1 MPKLGLLE
9 NLESLSPL
17 ETLNGYFEN
26 LSFTMFLRSIRYF
39 GTDDQVK
46 EWMPRVLKLQILG
59 SYAQTELG
67 HGSNVQG
74 LETTATFDQDTDEF
88 IIHSPTVS
96 STKFWPGN
104 LGKATT
110 HALVIAKLILNS
122 KVKGQQMFIV
132 PLRNV

>member
-110 HALVIAKLILNS
+110 HALVIAKLILNN

-132 PLRNV
+132 PLRNL